1 MNNDFSKLKNYVN
14 EKNSSSSIIED
25 KFLNAKTTV
34 FNFFNHIPVRSDLNR
49 SNLNLMDY
57 SNNADDQNDNWFK
70 DAETDPYCPKLVS
83 FVLVISNLN
92 LK

>member
-1 MNNDFSKLKNYVN
+1 MNNDFSKLTSYVN
-14 EKNSSSSIIED
+14 EKNSPASIIED

-34 FNFFNHIPVRSDLNR
+34 FNFFNHIPVRNG

-57 SNNADDQNDNWFK
+57 SNNTDDQNDNWFK

-83 FVLVISNLN
+83 FVLIMINLN
-92 LK
+92 LNF